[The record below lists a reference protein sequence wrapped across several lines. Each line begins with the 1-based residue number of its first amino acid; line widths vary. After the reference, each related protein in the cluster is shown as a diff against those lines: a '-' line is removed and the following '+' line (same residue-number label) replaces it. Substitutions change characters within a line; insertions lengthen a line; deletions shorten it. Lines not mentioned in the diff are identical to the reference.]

1 MIKRIWTFKRIILA
15 IIIFICTIIVAISLQ
30 KSIMGTDKLQRDFG
44 VALLF
49 IVVLVCLLY
58 FLYKL
63 LIPKSF
69 RCMTVVKK
77 YLSFRELKDRIN
89 NESFSK
95 VVIDEK
101 KSGKIEIYYSS
112 KWIYADE
119 VYIPRKLVL
128 DLIAERK
135 SLYSSFEKLSI
146 ATKNGENIVFAIID
160 IEEAEKIIK
169 SLQGIFEEFTL
180 DFNNMRK
187 IQNRILRKEIKQ
199 EFYKRVINKE
209 DFLKESGL

>member
-1 MIKRIWTFKRIILA
+1 
-15 IIIFICTIIVAISLQ
+15 
-30 KSIMGTDKLQRDFG
+30 
-44 VALLF
+44 
-49 IVVLVCLLY
+49 
-58 FLYKL
+58 
-63 LIPKSF
+63 
-69 RCMTVVKK
+69 MTVVKK
-77 YLSFRELKDRIN
+77 YLSFRELKNRIN

-112 KWIYADE
+112 KLIYADE

-128 DLIAERK
+128 DLIEERK

>member
-1 MIKRIWTFKRIILA
+1 MNRF
-15 IIIFICTIIVAISLQ
+15 Q
-30 KSIMGTDKLQRDFG
+30 KS
-44 VALLF
+44 LLMRRNLERLKY
-49 IVVLVCLLY
+49 I
-58 FLYKL
+58 
-63 LIPKSF
+63 IP
-69 RCMTVVKK
+69 
-77 YLSFRELKDRIN
+77 L
-89 NESFSK
+89 
-95 VVIDEK
+95 
-101 KSGKIEIYYSS
+101 

-119 VYIPRKLVL
+119 VYIPRKLIL

-169 SLQGIFEEFTL
+169 SLQEIFEEFTL

>member
-15 IIIFICTIIVAISLQ
+15 IIIFMCTIIVAISLQ

-112 KWIYADE
+112 KSVSSRYGMIRLSQSLILVYE
-119 VYIPRKLVL
+119 VSAIR
-128 DLIAERK
+128 
-135 SLYSSFEKLSI
+135 LYSSL
-146 ATKNGENIVFAIID
+146 AR
-160 IEEAEKIIK
+160 
-169 SLQGIFEEFTL
+169 LP
-180 DFNNMRK
+180 
-187 IQNRILRKEIKQ
+187 
-199 EFYKRVINKE
+199 
-209 DFLKESGL
+209 

>member
-1 MIKRIWTFKRIILA
+1 M
-15 IIIFICTIIVAISLQ
+15 CTIILQ
-30 KSIMGTDKLQRDFG
+30 SHCKKVLWEQIKLQRDFG
-44 VALLF
+44 VAFLF
-49 IVVLVCLLY
+49 IVVLVCFLY
-58 FLYKL
+58 FLYRL

-77 YLSFRELKDRIN
+77 YLSFRRIEDRIN

-128 DLIAERK
+128 DLIAETQI
-135 SLYSSFEKLSI
+135 FI
-146 ATKNGENIVFAIID
+146 FII
-160 IEEAEKIIK
+160 
-169 SLQGIFEEFTL
+169 
-180 DFNNMRK
+180 
-187 IQNRILRKEIKQ
+187 
-199 EFYKRVINKE
+199 
-209 DFLKESGL
+209 

>member
-15 IIIFICTIIVAISLQ
+15 IIIFMCTIIVTISLQ

-128 DLIAERK
+128 IAERK

-199 EFYKRVINKE
+199 KFYKRVINKE

>member
-15 IIIFICTIIVAISLQ
+15 IIIFMCTIIVAISLQ

-101 KSGKIEIYYSS
+101 KSGKI
-112 KWIYADE
+112 ADE

>member
-15 IIIFICTIIVAISLQ
+15 IIIFMCTIIVTISLQ
-30 KSIMGTDKLQRDFG
+30 KSIMGTNKLQRDFG

-89 NESFSK
+89 NESFQ
-95 VVIDEK
+95 
-101 KSGKIEIYYSS
+101 
-112 KWIYADE
+112 
-119 VYIPRKLVL
+119 
-128 DLIAERK
+128 K
-135 SLYSSFEKLSI
+135 SLLTRRNLERLKYIIPL
-146 ATKNGENIVFAIID
+146 NGFMLMRFIYQEN
-160 IEEAEKIIK
+160 
-169 SLQGIFEEFTL
+169 
-180 DFNNMRK
+180 
-187 IQNRILRKEIKQ
+187 
-199 EFYKRVINKE
+199 
-209 DFLKESGL
+209 

>member
-1 MIKRIWTFKRIILA
+1 
-15 IIIFICTIIVAISLQ
+15 
-30 KSIMGTDKLQRDFG
+30 MGTDKLQRDFR
-44 VALLF
+44 VAFFF
-49 IVVLVCLLY
+49 IVVLICFLY
-58 FLYKL
+58 LLYKL

-77 YLSFRELKDRIN
+77 YLSFRELKNRIN

-128 DLIAERK
+128 DLIEERK

-146 ATKNGENIVFAIID
+146 ATKNG
-160 IEEAEKIIK
+160 
-169 SLQGIFEEFTL
+169 
-180 DFNNMRK
+180 RK
-187 IQNRILRKEIKQ
+187 YCICH
-199 EFYKRVINKE
+199 
-209 DFLKESGL
+209 D

>member
-1 MIKRIWTFKRIILA
+1 MIKRIWTFKRITLA
-15 IIIFICTIIVAISLQ
+15 IITFMCTIIFAISLQ

-44 VALLF
+44 VAFLF
-49 IVVLVCLLY
+49 IVVLVCFLY
-58 FLYKL
+58 FLYRL

-69 RCMTVVKK
+69 RCMTVV
-77 YLSFRELKDRIN
+77 SFRELKDRIN

-128 DLIAERK
+128 DLIEERK

-146 ATKNGENIVFAIID
+146 ATKNGENIIFAIVD
-160 IEEAEKIIK
+160 IEEAEKIIN
-169 SLQGIFEEFTL
+169 SLQEIFEEFTL

-187 IQNRILRKEIKQ
+187 IQNRLLRKEIKQ

>member
-1 MIKRIWTFKRIILA
+1 
-15 IIIFICTIIVAISLQ
+15 
-30 KSIMGTDKLQRDFG
+30 MGTDKLQRDFG
-44 VALLF
+44 VAFLF
-49 IVVLVCLLY
+49 IVVFVS
-58 FLYKL
+58 FTFRHKL

-69 RCMTVVKK
+69 GCMTVVKK
-77 YLSFRELKDRIN
+77 YLSFRELKDQIN

-95 VVIDEK
+95 VIIDEK
-101 KSGKIEIYYSS
+101 KSGKIELYYSP

-128 DLIAERK
+128 YLIAERK

-146 ATKNGENIVFAIID
+146 ATKNGENIVFAIVD
-160 IEEAEKIIK
+160 IEEAETIIK

-187 IQNRILRKEIKQ
+187 ITNRILRKEIKQ
-199 EFYKRVINKE
+199 EFRI
-209 DFLKESGL
+209 